1 MKQGAEKTMSKLNGK
16 LYVFGDNIDTDQIYP
31 GRFLELTEHE
41 EIGRHAM
48 EGADPGFPARFERG
62 GFIVAGSNFGCGS
75 SREHAVITLKN
86 AGVGAVFAKSFA
98 RIFYRN
104 CINLGLPAIMIPDLD
119 AFHLLEGRAMEVD
132 LASGT
137 IIADGVAHRFP
148 PLSGEILEMVENGG
162 VFSLYRN
169 KNRLD

>member
-1 MKQGAEKTMSKLNGK
+1 MKLLKGTVYA
-16 LYVFGDNIDTDQIYP
+16 FGNNIDTDQIYP

-48 EGADPGFPARFERG
+48 EGADPGFPKRFKRG

-86 AGVGAVFAKSFA
+86 AGVAAVFATSFA

-104 CINLGLPAIMIPDLD
+104 CINLGLPVVMAPDL
-119 AFHLLEGRAMEVD
+119 AGFSLEEGAEIEVD
-132 LASGT
+132 LAAGTVRSGG
-137 IIADGVAHRFP
+137 DVHRFV
-148 PLSGEILEMVENGG
+148 PLSEDILSLIENGG
-162 VFSLYRN
+162 VFSLYR
-169 KNRLD
+169 R

>member
-1 MKQGAEKTMSKLNGK
+1 MNKLKGK
-16 LYVFGDNIDTDQIYP
+16 AFVFGDNIDTDQIYP
-31 GRFLELTEHE
+31 GRFLELTEHG

-86 AGVGAVFAKSFA
+86 AGVAAVFATSFA

-104 CINLGLPAIMIPDLD
+104 CINLGLPAVMIPDLPS
-119 AFHLLEGRAMEVD
+119 FGLKEGMSMIVD
-132 LASGT
+132 LAAGSLFAEG
-137 IIADGVAHRFP
+137 IERRFP
-148 PLSGEILEMVENGG
+148 PITGDILEMIENGG
-162 VFSLYRN
+162 VFSLY
-169 KNRLD
+169 KKKALVQ